1 MQYVWMAIIGFI
13 VGLVARAVLPGDQK
27 AGIIVTALLGI
38 AGSFVANFGGQALGW
53 YAVGETAGFIA
64 SVVGAIILLVI
75 YGLVTKRS
83 GS

>member
-13 VGLVARAVLPGDQK
+13 VGLVARALLPGDQK
-27 AGIIVTALLGI
+27 AGIIVTTLLGI

-53 YAVGETAGFIA
+53 YAVGETAGFIV